1 MQISV
6 YLLSCSVYTIQLL
19 YKPAGGLLAKLPNV
33 LSYSCMT
40 NTGWPMSQC
49 YLPICDASGG
59 KEAAFIMRLP
69 VHNADGPKRRKVM
82 KTTIND
88 RGEEVTEEVW
98 EDSQQA
104 SPEPDQASPA
114 ASAQP
119 QAQRAA
125 SERPHASPAA
135 SPEKSQQDDA
145 LKEQPGQFAHHNI
158 TAACRRV
165 GTSLGV

>member
-1 MQISV
+1 
-6 YLLSCSVYTIQLL
+6 
-19 YKPAGGLLAKLPNV
+19 
-33 LSYSCMT
+33 
-40 NTGWPMSQC
+40 
-49 YLPICDASGG
+49 
-59 KEAAFIMRLP
+59 
-69 VHNADGPKRRKVM
+69 M

-119 QAQRAA
+119 HPQRAA
-125 SERPHASPAA
+125 SEPPQASPAA

-158 TAACRRV
+158 TAACKGV
-165 GTSLGV
+165 GASLGHFTPVKVLSTFSTLRSISTYTFGYS